1 MEWRWISSKS
11 AWSSAFLL
19 GYASSSPTATNSQAG
34 GIDEA
39 TKLAKF

>member
-19 GYASSSPTATNSQAG
+19 GYASSSPATNSQAG

-39 TKLAKF
+39 TELAKF